1 MKKYVGICGLF
12 GGSDICVFADTV
24 EEARKIA
31 RGHFISLVE
40 KQLTVC
46 EAKARTERCDI
57 CQYTYIPSE
66 IIDTDGERLCR
77 YCYDDKYGFGALTPD
92 DIPF

>member
-1 MKKYVGICGLF
+1 MEKYVGMCRLF

-24 EEARKIA
+24 EEARKSVLA
-31 RGHFISLVE
+31 HCISLVE

-46 EAKARTERCDI
+46 EEKARTARCDI
-57 CQYTYIPSE
+57 CQYTYIPPD
-66 IIDTDGERLCR
+66 IIETDGKRLCR
-77 YCYDDKYGFGALTPD
+77 YCYEDRCFGELTPD